1 MILNDRRVDIYLFSN
16 AGSEQKAEH
25 LRDLPIATPAGLVL
39 PLSALAEL
47 RESIDTDSI
56 RRVDGRRTVTLN
68 IVPPRSVALE
78 TAVDQVRTDL
88 IDAMRLDG
96 EIPYDISVSISG
108 ASDQLQATREAVS
121 SNFLLAVLL
130 CYLMLV
136 AIFRHWG
143 RPLFVMATIPLGI
156 TGGIIGLA
164 LLNGVGATFGI
175 HQPFDMIT
183 LLGFLVLLGAVVNN
197 PILIVQ
203 EAYQRME
210 EGAESITSAVD
221 DAINIRLRAILMS
234 TLTTILGIA
243 PLVFIP
249 GAGTELY
256 RGLGAIVMFGVA
268 FSTLVTLTVLPSLM
282 ITLIALQ
289 QSLVSRLRV
298 LLTRPQTKE

>member
-1 MILNDRRVDIYLFSN
+1 
-16 AGSEQKAEH
+16 
-25 LRDLPIATPAGLVL
+25 
-39 PLSALAEL
+39 
-47 RESIDTDSI
+47 
-56 RRVDGRRTVTLN
+56 
-68 IVPPRSVALE
+68 
-78 TAVDQVRTDL
+78 
-88 IDAMRLDG
+88 
-96 EIPYDISVSISG
+96 
-108 ASDQLQATREAVS
+108 
-121 SNFLLAVLL
+121 
-130 CYLMLV
+130 
-136 AIFRHWG
+136 
-143 RPLFVMATIPLGI
+143 
-156 TGGIIGLA
+156 
-164 LLNGVGATFGI
+164 
-175 HQPFDMIT
+175 
-183 LLGFLVLLGAVVNN
+183 
-197 PILIVQ
+197 
-203 EAYQRME
+203 ME

>member
-1 MILNDRRVDIYLFSN
+1 
-16 AGSEQKAEH
+16 
-25 LRDLPIATPAGLVL
+25 
-39 PLSALAEL
+39 
-47 RESIDTDSI
+47 
-56 RRVDGRRTVTLN
+56 
-68 IVPPRSVALE
+68 
-78 TAVDQVRTDL
+78 
-88 IDAMRLDG
+88 
-96 EIPYDISVSISG
+96 
-108 ASDQLQATREAVS
+108 
-121 SNFLLAVLL
+121 
-130 CYLMLV
+130 
-136 AIFRHWG
+136 
-143 RPLFVMATIPLGI
+143 
-156 TGGIIGLA
+156 
-164 LLNGVGATFGI
+164 
-175 HQPFDMIT
+175 MIT